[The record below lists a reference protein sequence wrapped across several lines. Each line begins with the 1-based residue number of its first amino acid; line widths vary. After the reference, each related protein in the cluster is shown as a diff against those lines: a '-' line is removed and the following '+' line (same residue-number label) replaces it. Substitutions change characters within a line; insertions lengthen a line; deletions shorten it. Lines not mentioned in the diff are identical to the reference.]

1 MDNLDQALAELN
13 ADNKRL
19 EQELKQ
25 IP

>member
-1 MDNLDQALAELN
+1 MDNPDQAMAALN

-25 IP
+25 VP